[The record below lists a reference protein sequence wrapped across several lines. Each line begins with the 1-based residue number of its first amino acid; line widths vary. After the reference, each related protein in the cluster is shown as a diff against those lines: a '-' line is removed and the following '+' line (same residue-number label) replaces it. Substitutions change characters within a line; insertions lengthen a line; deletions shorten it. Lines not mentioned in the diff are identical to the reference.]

1 MSHVLVVGSGGGA
14 QDGGLSVVVRMLLK
28 ILECQ
33 LLSCPKR
40 SVLRASGHCCRG
52 WTSTPRATA
61 NRTVGHRPTT
71 VRPAAG
77 PLLESG
83 MRILHFAS
91 CHFHISDTSPR
102 SFAGWVSSFKARRII
117 PVTLPE
123 SHKSNNLEN
132 LSPYAALFFR
142 KTQVSVCAG
151 DVHQRMHTSTEHTP
165 RPSCYTKAHPRPQ
178 RSSTPEGRQSRTT
191 ASPLAR
197 DPSRRPRGVPRWDF
211 PNVTVVRSL
220 PVQF

>member
-1 MSHVLVVGSGGGA
+1 M
-14 QDGGLSVVVRMLLK
+14 VVRMLLK

-83 MRILHFAS
+83 MRILPAIF
-91 CHFHISDTSPR
+91 TSVTQALGAGWL
-102 SFAGWVSSFKARRII
+102 AGWVSSFKAKRII

>member
-1 MSHVLVVGSGGGA
+1 MPIIVLSQAFRPQSIRALLPGVDKHTQGHRQPNRGTPSHYCS
-14 QDGGLSVVVRMLLK
+14 
-28 ILECQ
+28 
-33 LLSCPKR
+33 P
-40 SVLRASGHCCRG
+40 CRG
-52 WTSTPRATA
+52 AL
-61 NRTVGHRPTT
+61 VG
-71 VRPAAG
+71 VRHAHP
-77 PLLESG
+77 P
-83 MRILHFAS
+83 

-178 RSSTPEGRQSRTT
+178 RSSAPEGRQSRTT

-211 PNVTVVRSL
+211 PDVTVVRSL